1 MTTGLKAR
9 VDAKRARTADL
20 AVREVT
26 AAIAQVATGD
36 VRETAPDMVSAESGA
51 RAVLPALV
59 TAATGRPTTV
69 TTVVP
74 VVLLST
80 ETTGRAVG
88 RGLRDRVV
96 TTSVPMVIA
105 TSPEAVPTEPVTAGT
120 GRRSTVMIV
129 VSVGRST
136 AMIVRV
142 GSVVRTVTAISRV
155 VSMVR
160 VPIVVSAGRSTEM
173 IVRVVVTGE
182 IVRPS
187 TVMIVVSAGPSTV
200 TTVRVGSVRRSTAM
214 IVVSVGRSTVM
225 TVRVGSVVRTVTV
238 TRLVA
243 VTVRVPTAASAG
255 RSTA

>member
-36 VRETAPDMVSAESGA
+36 VRETAPDMVSAERGA

-59 TAATGRPTTV
+59 TVATGRPTTV

-74 VVLLST
+74 AVLLST

-88 RGLRDRVV
+88 RGLRGRVV
-96 TTSVPMVIA
+96 TTSAPMVIA

-120 GRRSTVMIV
+120 GRPSTVTIV

-136 AMIVRV
+136 VMTVRVGSVRRSTVTIVVSVGRSTVMTVRV

-160 VPIVVSAGRSTEM
+160 VPIVVSAGRST
-173 IVRVVVTGE
+173 
-182 IVRPS
+182 
-187 TVMIVVSAGPSTV
+187 
-200 TTVRVGSVRRSTAM
+200 
-214 IVVSVGRSTVM
+214 
-225 TVRVGSVVRTVTV
+225 
-238 TRLVA
+238 
-243 VTVRVPTAASAG
+243 
-255 RSTA
+255 